1 MLFYLIK
8 RLLLALV
15 TLLAI
20 LLASYVLLRL
30 APGDPARSN
39 MLGGDGGGMGLSED
53 KGAFVGNRAIR
64 EKLHLD
70 QPILTGFGYW
80 LKDIVR
86 HGDFGTSVVVD
97 PGKPV
102 TALILERLP
111 VTLSLNCWAI
121 LLTYLI
127 AVLVG
132 VYAAVRA
139 GSWFDQSSTVVLFLL
154 YSMPVMWVALLL
166 QAVCC
171 EGGLYPI
178 FPLKG
183 LSVPEPLRLTTW
195 EWLLESARY
204 YALPVFCLAFGGIA
218 GLSRYA
224 RNSMLEVIHCDFI
237 RTARAK
243 GVPEYRVI
251 WRHAFGNAL
260 ITLITLFGGL
270 LPSLVAGSVLVEY
283 IFNIPGMG
291 ALSLLALSSRDY
303 PLVMALFAFSG
314 ALTLAGILIA
324 DLLYLVA
331 DPRISLTG
339 DRKTL

>member
-1 MLFYLIK
+1 M
-8 RLLLALV
+8 
-15 TLLAI
+15 
-20 LLASYVLLRL
+20 
-30 APGDPARSN
+30 
-39 MLGGDGGGMGLSED
+39 
-53 KGAFVGNRAIR
+53 
-64 EKLHLD
+64 
-70 QPILTGFGYW
+70 
-80 LKDIVR
+80 
-86 HGDFGTSVVVD
+86 
-97 PGKPV
+97 
-102 TALILERLP
+102 
-111 VTLSLNCWAI
+111 
-121 LLTYLI
+121 
-127 AVLVG
+127 
-132 VYAAVRA
+132 
-139 GSWFDQSSTVVLFLL
+139 
-154 YSMPVMWVALLL
+154 
-166 QAVCC
+166 
-171 EGGLYPI
+171 
-178 FPLKG
+178 KG
-183 LSVPEPLRLTTW
+183 LSVPDPLRLTTW

-251 WRHAFGNAL
+251 WIHAFGNAL

-324 DLLYLVA
+324 DLLYMVA